1 MVNKVSCLY
10 IFVFWNQLFVY
21 ICLPKSAVCLQSSA
35 VCLHL
40 FTEIIQ
46 KGQIIMCLSEI
57 IFCNFLCA
65 TSHKRGVYFPLLNFC
80 YGLGQLDWKARL
92 VENFLDVTFLIANSF
107 FFRWRKIL
115 HGEMVQRNSLSN
127 SFSNAI
133 LLKRYNIQVII
144 FCDTW
149 PRLTKKE

>member
-1 MVNKVSCLY
+1 MVNKVSCLF
-10 IFVFWNQLFVY
+10 IFVFWNQLFLIFVYWNQLSVY
-21 ICLPKSAVCLQSSA
+21 IWLTRSAVCLLKSA

-46 KGQIIMCLSEI
+46 RGQIIMCLSEI

-107 FFRWRKIL
+107 FFQVTEDPAWRD
-115 HGEMVQRNSLSN
+115 GSTQQ
-127 SFSNAI
+127 F
-133 LLKRYNIQVII
+133 IQ
-144 FCDTW
+144 FF
-149 PRLTKKE
+149 